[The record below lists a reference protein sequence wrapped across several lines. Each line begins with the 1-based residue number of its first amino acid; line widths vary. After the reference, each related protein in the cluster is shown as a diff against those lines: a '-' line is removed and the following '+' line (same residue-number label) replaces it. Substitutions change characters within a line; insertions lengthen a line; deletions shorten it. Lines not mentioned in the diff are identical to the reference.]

1 MLYPSCSGHTIR
13 RREYLRGEVL
23 KYWFIK
29 AENLGAPN
37 KKMNFLAPSLDLLN
51 QKVGR
56 GPGIFLCNSY
66 SLSGTGHTDVSNYS
80 PLGKL
85 IVVCSLVLVSL
96 NLIFYTF
103 QHALEVIFL
112 NGLWALFASFK
123 VDSDDSS
130 FLEACY
136 KTQSVHFAGA
146 GGGHNFTTHRSKY

>member
-1 MLYPSCSGHTIR
+1 MLYPSCSSHTIR
-13 RREYLRGEVL
+13 RREYLRREVL

-29 AENLGAPN
+29 ATSENLGTPN
-37 KKMNFLAPSLDLLN
+37 KKMNCLAPSLDLLN

-56 GPGIFLCNSY
+56 GPGIFLCDSY

-85 IVVCSLVLVSL
+85 IVVYSLVLVSL

-112 NGLWALFASFK
+112 NGL
-123 VDSDDSS
+123 
-130 FLEACY
+130 
-136 KTQSVHFAGA
+136 
-146 GGGHNFTTHRSKY
+146 